1 MAFIGAVKYLAPALQ
16 AVLLFSV
23 PAFAQQKMPSVF
35 TVANVRAEAEA
46 VNAVEAKR
54 LATQLAEERAFR
66 QLMSRL
72 TDFRVQ
78 SRIPEMPLEEVERFV
93 SGIEIR
99 GEGVSGTGYVAN
111 FGVNF
116 SERAVEALLSR
127 YNIVPIL
134 DRGPELLIVPVYI
147 EDGEAKTSDRNPW
160 RAALLSLDLTHA
172 LVPAK
177 VAPVRGD
184 LNAAIANAYIAN
196 PSSGLETL
204 KSQYRTTQLLFAVAS
219 TGRDG
224 EEITI
229 KLIGTDA
236 TGPLAVERKLK
247 AQDAGGESLMLAAAR
262 AAFET
267 VQQRWKL
274 TRDNFVQTTESGGTP
289 DLGGA
294 GYSGGG
300 GATSILVTAEY
311 SGLKEWQAI
320 RGRLQG
326 IPGLQNW
333 DLRSVNPRSAQIS
346 FDFPGGADRLTAMAA
361 GQGLSVE
368 KGADGLVVK
377 SR

>member
-1 MAFIGAVKYLAPALQ
+1 MAFIGAAKYLAPALQ
-16 AVLLFSV
+16 ALLLFSV
-23 PAFAQQKMPSVF
+23 PAFAQQKLPSVF

-46 VNAVEAKR
+46 ANAVEAKR
-54 LATQLAEERAFR
+54 LTTQLAEGRAFR
-66 QLMSRL
+66 QLLSRL

-78 SRIPEMPLEEVERFV
+78 SRIPEMPVEEVERFV
-93 SGIEIR
+93 SGIDVR
-99 GEGVSGTGYVAN
+99 GEGVSSTSYVAN

-116 SERAVEALLSR
+116 SERAVEALLAR

-134 DRGPELLIVPVYI
+134 DRAPELLIVPVYI

-196 PSSGLETL
+196 PSPGLETL
-204 KSQYRTTQLLFAVAS
+204 NSQYRTSQLLFAVAS

-224 EEITI
+224 EEITL
-229 KLIGTDA
+229 KLIGIDA
-236 TGPLAVERKLK
+236 TGPLAVQRKLK
-247 AQDAGGESLMLAAAR
+247 AQDAGGEPLMLAAAR

-274 TRDNFVQTTESGGTP
+274 TRDNFVQSTESGVP
-289 DLGGA
+289 DPDGG
-294 GYSGGG
+294 YPGGG

-333 DLRSVNPRSAQIS
+333 DLKSVNPRSAQIA
-346 FDFPGGADRLTAMAA
+346 FDFPGGAGRLTAMAA

-368 KGADGLVVK
+368 KGTDGLIVK